1 MIILDSA
8 IEGSHDQTEWMGDP
22 AVSDLLSDQ
31 GNFTNFSQVVDCPQ
45 FSESSQQLVAQF
57 SFWIEGVTQVITAGE
72 IAVIKQCWKMGHK
85 SLTSLLQLGKNEA
98 ICALSNTVQQ
108 PQWRNAIFF
117 ASNCII
123 ILAYRR
129 LSWPSWASLETLWQ
143 ALFCH
148 AEKCETHSIC
158 SWSPS
163 LVLTLPT

>member
-85 SLTSLLQLGKNEA
+85 GLTSLPSLLQLGKNEA

-108 PQWRNAIFF
+108 PQWRNAIF
-117 ASNCII
+117 
-123 ILAYRR
+123 
-129 LSWPSWASLETLWQ
+129 
-143 ALFCH
+143 
-148 AEKCETHSIC
+148 
-158 SWSPS
+158 
-163 LVLTLPT
+163 LPAIV

>member
-72 IAVIKQCWKMGHK
+72 IPVIKQCWKMGYK
-85 SLTSLLQLGKNEA
+85 GLTTSIRKNEA

-108 PQWRNAIFF
+108 PQWRNAIF
-117 ASNCII
+117 
-123 ILAYRR
+123 
-129 LSWPSWASLETLWQ
+129 
-143 ALFCH
+143 
-148 AEKCETHSIC
+148 
-158 SWSPS
+158 
-163 LVLTLPT
+163 LPAIV